1 MEKSKPVSLY
11 NVYLYCDKCGGLM
24 KEVNSSVGA
33 VTHSLGYDY
42 RCEQCG
48 KLNETSYAGAPRT
61 TCATCGAKRPGNPGD
76 WYKI

>member
-24 KEVNSSVGA
+24 KEINSSVGVNA
-33 VTHSLGYDY
+33 HSFGYDY

-48 KLNETSYAGAPRT
+48 DTVYP
-61 TCATCGAKRPGNPGD
+61 
-76 WYKI
+76 I